1 MYSWF
6 LGDEKK
12 NPKMGFF
19 LLDITFVKFP
29 DIVYRFVCHLK
40 WNVRY
45 TVHLF
50 VAILYTEKVVS
61 FYLNFDLQVHCIWFF
76 IQLYSYS
83 TLDGEVFGQRRD
95 QAELLDGTIITLSQE
110 QLRKVLCYTKY
121 NNYWSK
127 KISHCWH
134 LRMANNQFEFNLDV
148 CCLTF
153 CRD

>member
-1 MYSWF
+1 M
-6 LGDEKK
+6 
-12 NPKMGFF
+12 
-19 LLDITFVKFP
+19 
-29 DIVYRFVCHLK
+29 
-40 WNVRY
+40 
-45 TVHLF
+45 HLF
-50 VAILYTEKVVS
+50 IAILYMEKVVS
-61 FYLNFDLQVHCIWFF
+61 FYLSFDLLVHCIWFF

-148 CCLTF
+148 CFCFFAEIKWNRWNSLLPSVGRWVSYSPLTQLPVF
-153 CRD
+153 VTCMLMPPL